1 MYLSIGNIDKDTR
14 RQTSSHAT
22 VLLGYI
28 PTSKLTCFSDNTR
41 SLAGYRL
48 FHYCMRQILDP
59 LIAAGTDGIEMV
71 CADGWVRSVHPILAA
86 YIADHPERCLVAS
99 CKENRCPQCTIPTC
113 KLGDPLDSILYREPY
128 RTVKILQHK
137 ATGRRVKAFKD
148 EGLRAVNAPFW
159 SDLPFTNIF
168 TCLTPDLLHQ
178 LHKGIFKDHLVSWC
192 QAIAGKEEID
202 RRFNSMTSHSNLRH
216 FRDGISL
223 VSQWTGHEFKEM
235 EKVFVGLLSG
245 AVQPRVLQAARS
257 VLDFIYYS
265 QLPVQSTQS
274 LNALRTSLN
283 EFHDNKQIFLDL
295 GVRDDFNFP
304 KLHAMQHYIDVIKS
318 RGSPDQFNTELPER
332 LHIDFAK
339 DAYRA
344 TNKHNYIRQMTKW
357 LERQELVHAFSL
369 YLIWASDKILPLS
382 QAPSI
387 DCLPQVVFKCPS
399 LPSETH
405 VTIDRIVSE
414 FTATEFRGAL
424 VDYLQFEARKLQG
437 IQAIL
442 PNALDTFS
450 IYHHIHLLYPKI
462 HGIRLEGGVTRVRAT
477 RKIKKDNSLE
487 ATRQTFDTI
496 LVRVDES
503 NPHIAGTQLEGKY
516 KVIIQSK
523 D

>member
-1 MYLSIGNIDKDTR
+1 M
-14 RQTSSHAT
+14 
-22 VLLGYI
+22 
-28 PTSKLTCFSDNTR
+28 
-41 SLAGYRL
+41 
-48 FHYCMRQILDP
+48 
-59 LIAAGTDGIEMV
+59 
-71 CADGWVRSVHPILAA
+71 
-86 YIADHPERCLVAS
+86 
-99 CKENRCPQCTIPTC
+99 
-113 KLGDPLDSILYREPY
+113 
-128 RTVKILQHK
+128 
-137 ATGRRVKAFKD
+137 KAFKD

-344 TNKHNYIRQMTKW
+344 TNKHNYVRQMTKW

-369 YLIWASDKILPLS
+369 YLIWASGKTPPSS
-382 QAPSI
+382 QTPPT
-387 DCLPQVVFKCPS
+387 DCSPQVVFKCPS

-424 VDYLQFEARKLQG
+424 IDYLQSEARKLHG

-450 IYHHIHLLYPKI
+450 IYHYIHLLYPKI
-462 HGIRLEGGVTRVRAT
+462 HGIRLEGGVTRVRAM
-477 RKIKKDNSLE
+477 RKISKDNSLE
-487 ATRQTFDTI
+487 TTRPTFDTI
-496 LVRVDES
+496 LVRIDES

-516 KVIIQSK
+516 KIIVQIKDRSLLTEYAGLRLAQVKLFFELPTHLRPHQHCTHTRAPLLAYIEWFTPFRRYDTNTMMYVISRSTRNGRPNAEIINAERIAGNVHLIPHFGTEIPLNWTTENVMDNARYFQMNPYIDIRTFHSLRSSVL
-523 D
+523 